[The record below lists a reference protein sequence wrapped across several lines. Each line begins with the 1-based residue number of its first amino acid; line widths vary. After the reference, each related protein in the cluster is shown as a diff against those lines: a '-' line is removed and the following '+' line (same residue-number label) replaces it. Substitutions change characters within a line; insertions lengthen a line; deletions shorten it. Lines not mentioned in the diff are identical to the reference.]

1 MTHRRAVALMVLV
14 TLLWSIAGVVTRH
27 LDAARS
33 FEVTFWRSFF
43 CVLGV
48 LLIMAVQQRGN
59 PWGVVRRMG
68 LAGILSGVMWAV
80 MFTCFMVA
88 LTRTSTANTMLVSSI
103 SPLLAALLAWAVLGE
118 RIRGGTWLSIAA
130 ALAGIFWMVREGVS
144 AQGLSGMLIAAGVP
158 LASAVNLITL
168 KKMHATVDLGP
179 AVLIGAVLSSL
190 ITLPLALPF
199 QASAHDLGLLFGLG
213 LFQLAIPSSLAVVC
227 ARSLKAPEVALLG
240 LLEVI
245 FGILLAWVGAGEVPS
260 REVLVG
266 GGLVVGALAANEW
279 LGWRQRNA

>member
-1 MTHRRAVALMVLV
+1 MTSRVEHRKAVLLLVFCALC
-14 TLLWSIAGVVTRH
+14 WSIAGVFTR
-27 LDAARS
+27 LLERAES

-48 LLIMAVQQRGN
+48 LLIMATQQRGN

-68 LAGILSGVMWAV
+68 LAGLISGVMWAV

-118 RIRGGTWLSIAA
+118 RIRGGTWLSIGA

-179 AVLIGAVLSSL
+179 AVLIGAVLSCL
-190 ITLPLALPF
+190 VTLPLAWPL
-199 QASAHDLGLLFGLG
+199 SATPGDLSIL
-213 LFQLAIPSSLAVVC
+213 
-227 ARSLKAPEVALLG
+227 ALLG
-240 LLEVI
+240 FVQ
-245 FGILLAWVGAGEVPS
+245 LAVPCMLM
-260 REVLVG
+260 VLS
-266 GGLVVGALAANEW
+266 LIHI
-279 LGWRQRNA
+279 